1 MKILFAGGGSVGHIA
16 PSVAVWQAM
25 KQLDAST
32 EPLFLCSDRMEDLN
46 YIAKERVPVRAVA
59 LPKRNLWMPML
70 LVQAYRQAALSIRL
84 FKPDVVFSKGGAV
97 SVPICL
103 AAWWKKI
110 PIVLHESDA
119 RMGIA
124 NRMIAKIA
132 DTVCLGFDETMIVD
146 PRMQVTGNPVR
157 AGVTKGVKEEGLR
170 ITGFSGDR
178 PVLMVIGGSQ
188 GATAINDVVRT
199 LLPKL
204 LETFDVI
211 HLTGPGKNGA
221 PKTAGYFAKEFA
233 YEELPHL
240 YAVTSVALSRAGAG
254 GICELAANGIQTILT
269 PLRGVANDH
278 QQANALAAARSEGC
292 IVLPQEKLSAELL
305 PTLQNMIEPGRHV
318 LLSERISGLNPPNA
332 AQRLDETIRSTAK
345 K

>member
-25 KQLDAST
+25 KLVDASA
-32 EPLFLCSDRMEDLN
+32 EALFLCSDRMEDLN
-46 YIAKERVPVRAVA
+46 YMMKERVPVRAVA
-59 LPKRNLWMPML
+59 LPKRNVSMPML
-70 LVQAYRQAALSIRL
+70 LVRAYRQAALSIRL
-84 FKPDVVFSKGGAV
+84 FKPDIVFSKGGAV

-103 AAWWKKI
+103 AAWRKKI

-132 DTVCLGFDETMIVD
+132 ETVCLGFTENMITH

-157 AGVTKGVKEEGLR
+157 AGITKGHKEEGFR

-188 GATAINDVVRT
+188 GARAINDAVRD
-199 LLPKL
+199 LLPNL
-204 LETFDVI
+204 LRAFDVI
-211 HLTGPGKNGA
+211 HLAGPGKDGDLVQ
-221 PKTAGYFAKEFA
+221 PGYFNRSFVH
-233 YEELPHL
+233 EELSHL
-240 YAVTSVALSRAGAG
+240 YAITSVALSRAGAG
-254 GICELAANGIQTILT
+254 GISELAANGIPIILT

-278 QQANALAAARSEGC
+278 QQANAEAAAGSGGC
-292 IVLPQEKLSAELL
+292 IVLPQETLSSDLL
-305 PTLQNMIEPGRHV
+305 PTLQNMIEPARHA
-318 LLSERISGLNPPNA
+318 LLSERISGLNPPSA
-332 AQRLDETIRSTAK
+332 AQRIAKIIR
-345 K
+345 